1 MSEQRKKA
9 VLYCRVSSKKQ
20 VAVGSGL
27 ESQEHRCRQYAAA
40 QGYVVDKVFHDDVT
54 GGGDFMNR
62 PGMVSLLRF
71 LKKSR
76 EDYVVIFDDLKR
88 FARDTVF
95 HIQLRQRLAAYGA
108 SVECLNFKF
117 EDTPEGKFVETVVA
131 AQGELERH
139 QNRRQTVQKMKAR
152 VERGYFVFQAPV
164 GYRYEKM
171 ERHGKLLVPDE
182 PLASIIREAL
192 ESYASGRFQIQAE
205 VGRFLEAQPEFPRD
219 ARGFVRGTQVT
230 EILSRPIYAGYLEI
244 PHWNISL
251 RKGQHEALIS
261 FETYKKIQER
271 LSGSDVR
278 APARKNLN
286 EDFPLRG
293 FIQCEGCDRTL
304 TAGWTKGRSG
314 YYPYYLCCNR
324 GCSCYGKSIKRAEI
338 EGAFAD
344 LLHQLQPTA
353 NLFRAARAMFKDLWE
368 SRLASGEARARTL
381 KTELEKTGKQ
391 IEQFLDRIADTN
403 IPSVIST
410 YEKRILNLEEQKIL
424 ISEKIENSGQPIR
437 GFDETLRT
445 SLEFLASPWN
455 LWDSERLEDKR
466 MVLKLAFADRLTYV
480 RNEGFRTAN
489 PTLPFKVLAG
499 FAGSKGSMVEAR
511 GIEPLSVS
519 SPPLAL
525 HV

>member
-1 MSEQRKKA
+1 MNERRKA
-9 VLYCRVSSKKQ
+9 VIYCRVSSKKQ
-20 VAVGSGL
+20 TAVGSGL

-40 QGYVVDKVFHDDVT
+40 QGYAVHKIFQDDVT

-71 LKKSR
+71 LKSSR

-108 SVECLNFKF
+108 SVECLNFRF

-152 VERGYFVFQAPV
+152 MERGYFVFQAPV
-164 GYRYEKM
+164 GYRYGKVEG
-171 ERHGKLLVPDE
+171 HGKLLVPDE

-192 ESYASGRFQIQAE
+192 EGFASGRFQIQAE
-205 VGRFLEAQPEFPRD
+205 VIRFLEGQPEFPRD
-219 ARGFVRGTQVT
+219 SRGLVRAQQVT
-230 EILSRPIYAGYLEI
+230 DILSRSLYAGYIEM
-244 PHWNISL
+244 PGWNISL

-261 FETYKKIQER
+261 FATYQKIQQR
-271 LSGSDVR
+271 LTGTDVR

-293 FIQCEGCDRTL
+293 FIQCSGCEQSL
-304 TAGWTKGRSG
+304 TAGWTKGRND
-314 YYPYYLCCNR
+314 YYPYYLCTNR
-324 GCSCYGKSIKRAEI
+324 GCSCYGKSIKRADI
-338 EGAFAD
+338 EGSFAA
-344 LLHQLQPTA
+344 LLHQLQPTT
-353 NLFRAARAMFKDLWE
+353 NLFGAACDMFKELWND
-368 SRLASGEARARTL
+368 RLASGEARLRGL
-381 KTELEKTGKQ
+381 KTELIKIEKQ
-391 IEQFLDRIADTN
+391 IEQFLDRIADT
-403 IPSVIST
+403 SVSSVVAA
-410 YEKRILNLEEQKIL
+410 YEKRIVDLEEQKIL
-424 ISEKIENSGQPIR
+424 IGEKIENGGRPVR

-445 SLEFLASPWN
+445 ALEFLANPWN
-455 LWDSERLEDKR
+455 LWNSERLEDKR
-466 MVLKLAFADRLTYV
+466 MVLNLAFADRLTYT

-489 PTLPFKVLAG
+489 PALPFKVLAG
-499 FAGSKGSMVEAR
+499 ICG
-511 GIEPLSVS
+511 P
-519 SPPLAL
+519 

>member
-1 MSEQRKKA
+1 MEEMKAKKA

-40 QGYVVDKVFHDDVT
+40 QGYIVDKVFHDDVT

-71 LKKSR
+71 LKSASD
-76 EDYVVIFDDLKR
+76 DYVVIFDDLKR

-139 QNRRQTVQKMKAR
+139 QNRRQTLQKMRAR
-152 VERGYFVFQAPV
+152 LERGYYVFISPV
-164 GYRYEKM
+164 GYRYEKI
-171 ERHGKLLVPDE
+171 EGHGKLLVPDE

-192 ESYASGRFQIQAE
+192 EGYASGRFQTQAE
-205 VGRFLEAQPEFPRD
+205 VMRFLESQPEFPRD
-219 ARGFVRGTQVT
+219 SRCLVRATQVT
-230 EILSRPIYAGYLEI
+230 DILTRPVYAGYVEAPI
-244 PHWNISL
+244 WNIAL
-251 RKGQHEALIS
+251 RKGLHEALIS
-261 FETYKKIQER
+261 FETYRKIQER
-271 LSGSDVR
+271 LNGRDLRV
-278 APARKNLN
+278 PARKNIN

-293 FIQCEGCDRTL
+293 FILCEGCDRTL
-304 TAGWTKGRSG
+304 TAGWTKGRNTH
-314 YYPYYLCCNR
+314 YPYYLCSNR
-324 GCSCYGKSIKRAEI
+324 GCPCYGKSIQRAEI
-338 EGAFAD
+338 EGAFAT
-344 LLHQLQPTA
+344 LLRQLQPTA
-353 NLFRAARAMFKDLWE
+353 NLFSAGRAMFKDLWD

-381 KTELEKTGKQ
+381 KIELKKTEKQ
-391 IEQFLDRIADTN
+391 IEQFLDRIADTSV
-403 IPSVIST
+403 PSVVGA

-424 ISEKIENSGQPIR
+424 IREKIENRGQPMR

-445 SLEFLASPWN
+445 ALEFLASPWN

-489 PTLPFKVLAG
+489 LALPFKVLASFSG
-499 FAGSKGSMVEAR
+499 LENKMVPRR
-511 GIEPLSVS
+511 GLEPPRPQS
-519 SPPLAL
+519 
-525 HV
+525 H